1 MKHLFKPHY
10 LILLLS
16 ACLVLLIVLVS
27 GLGYISIKPSEII
40 AIILSITTPGI
51 VDTIDPSYPFVV
63 LEVRLPR
70 ILSAS
75 LVGGG
80 LAVAGCVFQSLLQNP
95 LADPYTLGISSGA
108 AFGASLTLFLTM
120 TGIALPLNYMLPF
133 SAFLGG
139 IVTLYAVFSLSSPS
153 ARLSPASL
161 ILSGII
167 ISAILSAGISFIKFM
182 ADEQVNAIIFWIM
195 GSFIGK
201 SWSDVILLVLLVLP
215 SSFLIFAHCRELDI
229 MTFGER
235 ASDTLGIDTRTV
247 RKRLLIVSSLATAAC
262 VCVSGIIGFVGLIV
276 PHLVRM
282 VVGPTNRLLIPCSFL
297 LGSIL
302 LLGADTITRVVLPVE
317 LPIGILTALIG
328 GPVFCYIFRKT
339 QERRYRV

>member
-1 MKHLFKPHY
+1 MKALLQPVSLIFILG
-10 LILLLS
+10 LILL
-16 ACLVLLIVLVS
+16 ALIVGVS
-27 GLGYISIKPSEII
+27 GLGYITINPSEII
-40 AIILSITTPGI
+40 AILFSVTSQKLPE
-51 VDTIDPSYPFVV
+51 TIDPSYPFVV

-70 ILSAS
+70 ILCAA

-80 LAVAGCVFQSLLQNP
+80 LAIAGCVFQSLLRNP

-108 AFGASLTLFLTM
+108 AFGASLTLLLSM
-120 TGIALPLNYMLPF
+120 TGMLIPISLLLPVA
-133 SAFLGG
+133 AFAGG
-139 IVTLYAVFSLSSPS
+139 ITTLYAVFALSSPS

-167 ISAILSAGISFIKFM
+167 ISAILSAGISFIKFL

-201 SWSDVILLVLLVLP
+201 SWSDVALLVILVIP
-215 SSFLIFAHCRELDI
+215 SALFIITYARELDI

-235 ASDTLGIDTRTV
+235 ASNSLGIDTRAV
-247 RKRLLIVSSLATAAC
+247 RKKLLIVSSLATAGC

-282 VVGPTNRLLIPCSFL
+282 VVGPQNKILIPCSFL

-302 LLGADTITRVVLPVE
+302 LLAADTITRVVLPVE

-328 GPVFCYIFRKT
+328 GPVFCSIFRVT
-339 QERRYRV
+339 QQRRYGI